1 MASRMQLR
9 RGGESP
15 GQGADD
21 AERTVVVGS
30 ASTVQS
36 RVARSRTVTTPAGSA
51 ADHVVALALTTS
63 RRWRWPERVPW
74 AGRACRIQRT
84 RQPPYDARGRDSL
97 NQARATGADLTRS
110 QFGFDQFGFDD
121 VPKQGS
127 NHAEI
132 AKIMVAYWLQFAD
145 HPLDPPVNGSIRW
158 LGGITV

>member
-1 MASRMQLR
+1 VRL
-9 RGGESP
+9 
-15 GQGADD
+15 
-21 AERTVVVGS
+21 
-30 ASTVQS
+30 
-36 RVARSRTVTTPAGSA
+36 
-51 ADHVVALALTTS
+51 ADHVVALALAGAG
-63 RRWRWPERVPW
+63 PPW
-74 AGRACRIQRT
+74 ACRIQRT